1 MNICCK
7 LKIHFSTKKVLCFML
22 RSNCYYCGTDSLVF
36 TFFVLVL
43 VHSFFS
49 CELSVC
55 PVLNWSAFLP
65 KERVTKI
72 FFCFLNIFYCNSIKP
87 IKKKKNNDVKLD
99 WCVGFFYTTFISF
112 AQMTQSLVSPWKYS
126 HQLCYVVKHEWH
138 PDRNVS
144 SLKYTAIILTVLPK
158 GNMSF
163 KDVFIYAFKKYF

>member
-7 LKIHFSTKKVLCFML
+7 IKIHFSTKTFSALCWGQIATTVELILLF
-22 RSNCYYCGTDSLVF
+22 SLSLF
-36 TFFVLVL
+36 WSWFSLL
-43 VHSFFS
+43 S

-55 PVLNWSAFLP
+55 PVLNWSAFLL

-87 IKKKKNNDVKLD
+87 IKKNQWSK
-99 WCVGFFYTTFISF
+99 
-112 AQMTQSLVSPWKYS
+112 ARLVCWLFLHNI
-126 HQLCYVVKHEWH
+126 HQLCTKGTERCFTVEIFPSVIQHEWH

-144 SLKYTAIILTVLPK
+144 GLKYTTVILTVLPK
-158 GNMSF
+158 GSMSF

>member
-7 LKIHFSTKKVLCFML
+7 IKIHFSTKTFSALCWGQIATTVELILLF
-22 RSNCYYCGTDSLVF
+22 SLSLFWSWF
-36 TFFVLVL
+36 TLL
-43 VHSFFS
+43 S

-55 PVLNWSAFLP
+55 PVLNWSAFLL

-87 IKKKKNNDVKLD
+87 IKKINEVKLD
-99 WCVGFFYTTFISF
+99 WCVGCFYTTFISF
-112 AQMTQSLVSPWKYS
+112 ALKAQSVVSLWKYS
-126 HQLCYVVKHEWH
+126 RQLCYVVKHEWH

-144 SLKYTAIILTVLPK
+144 GLKYTTVILAVLPK
-158 GNMSF
+158 GSMSF